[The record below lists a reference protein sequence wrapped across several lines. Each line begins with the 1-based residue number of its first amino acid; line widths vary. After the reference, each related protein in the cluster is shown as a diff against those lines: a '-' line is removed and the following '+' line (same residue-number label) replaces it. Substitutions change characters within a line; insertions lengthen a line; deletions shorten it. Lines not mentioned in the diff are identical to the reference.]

1 MHISINSSRP
11 SSRQT
16 TLELSQHSRML
27 IFTANVVHNRQT
39 TLSNPTTILAMAAL
53 SSQIKDYSILPS
65 LSLAKQ
71 TRESLY

>member
-1 MHISINSSRP
+1 
-11 SSRQT
+11 
-16 TLELSQHSRML
+16 ML

-71 TRESLY
+71 SRESLY